1 MKLHNELLELRKKE
15 NEVTALILEKLQQME
30 SSKGYLPMG
39 YSSLFDYLVRGLNYS
54 ESTAYQRQ
62 CCVRLS
68 RELPE
73 IKEKLNNGSLTYSN
87 ITTAFKSIRNKN
99 PEEKRK
105 AIATIEN
112 KSTREVKKMF
122 LLEAAPLKVKE
133 THFSNKVVMRLELT
147 HEEHTKFEKLKNLK
161 SHKHNMESLL
171 LQLIENEL
179 KNYEMKERDL
189 QTHVRSTEQKD
200 RNPSSFLHNHTHPR
214 YIPRRLRNGVLKKS
228 NYQCEYPGCESTYFL
243 QIDHIIPV
251 RAGGLAEKQNLQV
264 LCSAHNRWK
273 G

>member
-1 MKLHNELLELRKKE
+1 MTLHNELLELRKKE
-15 NEVTALILEKLQQME
+15 NEVTALILEKLHKME
-30 SSKGYLPMG
+30 NSKGYLPMG

-87 ITTAFKSIRNKN
+87 ITTVFKSIRNKN
-99 PEEKRK
+99 REEKQK
-105 AIATIEN
+105 IIATIEN
-112 KSTREVKKMF
+112 KSAREVKKMF
-122 LLEAAPLKVKE
+122 LQEAPLLKIKE
-133 THFSNKVVMRLELT
+133 SHFSNKVVMRLELT
-147 HEEHTKFEKLKNLK
+147 HDEHAKFEKLKHLK
-161 SHKHNMESLL
+161 SHRHNMESLL

-179 KNYEMKERDL
+179 KNYEIKKRDSQKDL
-189 QTHVRSTEQKD
+189 CSTEQRD
-200 RNPSSFLHNHTHPR
+200 RNPSPLLHNHTNPR
-214 YIPRRLRNGVLKKS
+214 YIPRRLRNTVLKKS
-228 NYQCEYPGCESTYFL
+228 SYQCEYPGCESTRFL

-251 RAGGLAEKQNLQV
+251 RAGGLAEKKNLQV